1 MRPLFVLIALLTAL
15 FLSESLPAHHGRGDR
30 YDMASPIKLEGSV
43 KEVFWRNPHIA
54 ILVDVIGEDS
64 EVVTWI
70 IEHSNVHT
78 LARMGYHRNTLRP
91 GQKVTAVVNPSTS
104 GNASGLCEKF
114 ILADDSEVFIRGA
127 TVD

>member
-1 MRPLFVLIALLTAL
+1 MRPLFVLIASLTAL
-15 FLSESLPAHHGRGDR
+15 LLSERLPAHHGRGDR
-30 YDMASPIKLEGSV
+30 YAMDSPIKLEGTV

-54 ILVDVIGEDS
+54 ILVDVIGKDGE
-64 EVVTWI
+64 EVTWI

-91 GQKVTAVVNPSTS
+91 GQEVTAVVNPSTS
-104 GNASGLCEKF
+104 GDASGLCEKF
-114 ILADDSEVFIRGA
+114 ILTDDSEVFVRGA

>member
-30 YDMASPIKLEGSV
+30 YDMASPIKLEGTV

-91 GQKVTAVVNPSTS
+91 GQEVTAVVNPSTS
-104 GNASGLCEKF
+104 GDASGLYEKF
-114 ILADDSEVFIRGA
+114 ILTDDSEVFVRGA